1 MRSHG
6 LSRLAAAALFVTT
19 LGGMSASA
27 AMGASAP
34 AGAASLPAC
43 NLKAL
48 ANHKGLVSITFWES
62 ASSANLTVLQ
72 SITSAFNS
80 SQSKVHVTLVT
91 QAGYDD
97 TWQKYL
103 AGLSSGQ
110 LPDAVQLQDQRT
122 QAAIDTGSFLPVQS
136 CMNAAKYSTS
146 DYLPRPLAYWKVN
159 GVQWAL
165 PFAVSAPILFYNQNA
180 FTKAGLN
187 PADPPTTLPQMV
199 ADAKALKASGSGM
212 GLVLDPWHLET
223 WLASANK
230 LFVNNKNGRSSR
242 ATQGSFNNK
251 TAVSIFSQLSTL
263 VRSGYATTNPSTG
276 PDQYDNLLGIGNG
289 KYGMTIETSAAL
301 GTVTQLLGTGKYANV
316 TLGIGAFPVYS
327 SSVAGGIEPGGSG
340 VYISNKVPAVD
351 QAASWMFL
359 SYLLN
364 TQSQATWAAG
374 TGYIPV
380 RKSSAQTATV
390 QHLWATSPGYKVA
403 YNEINNGLNTPATS
417 GSVIGPYADV
427 RTDVLNAEIS
437 MYTQGVK
444 PAKAV
449 SSAEQNVNA
458 DDLRLQ
464 QPARRVVGPAGAG
477 NPTRE
482 RTPSP
487 PHRRAGTLPQ

>member
-1 MRSHG
+1 MAMRT
-6 LSRLAAAALFVTT
+6 LRLTRLAAATLFIGALCA
-19 LGGMSASA
+19 SASS
-27 AMGASAP
+27 GAIGSTAP

-62 ASSANLTVLQ
+62 ASTANLPVLQ

-80 SQSKVHVTLVT
+80 SQNKVHVTLVT

-103 AGLSSGQ
+103 AGISNGQ
-110 LPDAVQLQDQRT
+110 LPDVVQLEDQRT
-122 QAAIDTGSFLPVQS
+122 QAALDTGSFLPVQS

-146 DYLPRPLAYWKVN
+146 DYLPRPLSYWKVSS
-159 GVQWAL
+159 VQWAL
-165 PFAVSAPILFYNQNA
+165 PFAVSAPIVFYNQKS

-187 PADPPTTLPQMV
+187 PADPPATLSEMV

-212 GLVLDPWHLET
+212 ALVLDPWHLET

-230 LFVNNKNGRSSR
+230 LFVNNSNGRSGR
-242 ATQGSFNNK
+242 AAKGVFNTK
-251 TAVSIFSQLSTL
+251 TAVSIFSQLNTL
-263 VRSGYATTNPSTG
+263 VRSGYAATNPSTG
-276 PDQYDNLLGIGNG
+276 PDAYDNLFGIGSG

-301 GTVTQLLGTGKYANV
+301 GAVTQILGGGKYSNV
-316 TLGIGAFPVYS
+316 KLGVGPFPVYS
-327 SSVAGGIEPGGSG
+327 ASVQGGIEPGGSG
-340 VYISNKVPAVD
+340 VYISNKVPAVE
-351 QAASWMFL
+351 QAASWQFV
-359 SYLLN
+359 SYLMN

-390 QHLWATSPGYKVA
+390 QHLWATNPGYKVA
-403 YNEINNGLNTPATS
+403 YDEVNNGLDTPATS

-449 SSAEQNVNA
+449 STAEQNVNTTIS
-458 DDLRLQ
+458 DYNSRL
-464 QPARRVVGPAGAG
+464 G
-477 NPTRE
+477 
-482 RTPSP
+482 SS
-487 PHRRAGTLPQ
+487 